1 MKKNLLFQLLLIANV
16 FLVASCSDDDDSV
29 DLQNIT
35 TLNMLN
41 EDNGR
46 TWLGNS
52 DIYITDENNFST
64 SSCLLVEL
72 GGASGIGKVVPPRV
86 GDGLVRKAAVLPG
99 YLYQAFDEETI
110 KEFPSGKVAV
120 MVGAAYYQFYVES
133 AIMKDV
139 SNTGTSVNVGAVVK
153 YASLYPDSQD
163 LPEYG
168 KTVAEISSSDN
179 VVEMQFPDDVEFD
192 YQTDDMFDV
201 QIDGGKLTVTCNYT
215 YYRKD
220 YPIYVR
226 RENVFTGVIIRIP

>member
-16 FLVASCSDDDDSV
+16 FLVTSCSDDDDSV

-72 GGASGIGKVVPPRV
+72 GGASGIGKVVPPKV

-110 KEFPSGKVAV
+110 REFPSGTLAV
-120 MVGAAYYQFYVES
+120 IVGGAYYQFYVES
-133 AIMKDV
+133 EIMKDI
-139 SNTGTSVNVGAVVK
+139 SNTGTAVNVGAVVK
-153 YASLYPDSQD
+153 YASVYPDPQD

-168 KTVAEISSSDN
+168 KTVVDVTSSDN
-179 VVEMQFPDDVEFD
+179 VVEMQFPADVEFY
-192 YQTDDMFDV
+192 YQSDDMFDV
-201 QIDGGKLTVTCNYT
+201 QTESGKLTVTCNYT
-215 YYRKD
+215 SYRRE

-226 RENVFTGVIIRIP
+226 RGNVFTDVIIRIP